1 MQALRQLLGRLGIQR
16 TGFLQRPDAG
26 LGAGGVD
33 ALGQRHAAHP
43 MHQREHPRLLHV
55 QIGLTAPQHP
65 APPARAVSEGVHHG
79 GKARHHGII
88 IGQHAEHLPAQR
100 RQQFRV
106 AAHGVRIHEDRQI
119 DQAIGLRQHQPLPD
133 TSRKILHGATPGG
146 IAQHHIA
153 RTGRI
158 AETRQCLGKT
168 YADRGQIVR
177 GHIAVSQQQ
186 RVVLVGLQKLLAP
199 PFAAHHQQTAVLH
212 QFRRSNQ
219 LPGLLEETAVQILN
233 QSCQQRHPRAAPI
246 LPANHVVHLRGRS
259 CQRIQIGGST
269 QAPIDQHGMIRQETK
284 QIQ

>member
-16 TGFLQRPDAG
+16 TDLVQCPDAR

-43 MHQREHPRLLHV
+43 MHQGEHARLLQI

-65 APPARAVSEGVHHG
+65 APPARAVSEGIHHR

-88 IGQHAEHLPAQR
+88 LGQHAEHLPAQR
-100 RQQFRV
+100 RQQFRI
-106 AAHGVRIHEDRQI
+106 ATHGVRIHEDRQI
-119 DQAIGLRQHQPLPD
+119 DQAVGFRQHQPLPD
-133 TSRKILHGATPGG
+133 TSRKILHRAAPGG
-146 IAQHHIA
+146 IAQHHIT

-158 AETRQCLGKT
+158 AETRQRLRKSRT
-168 YADRGQIVR
+168 DPGQILR
-177 GHIAVSQQQ
+177 RHITVSQQQ

-199 PFAAHHQQTAVLH
+199 PFAAHHQQAAVLH
-212 QFRRSNQ
+212 QLRRSNQ
-219 LPGLLEETAVQILN
+219 LPGLLEETSVQILH
-233 QSCQQRHPRAAPI
+233 QSCQQLHPRATPI

-284 QIQ
+284 